1 MRSPSNSNG
10 NARGPST
17 WRLAAKKEMAKG
29 VTSRLYLCE
38 RAWCVG
44 IALRSLSGSH
54 ADEP

>member
-1 MRSPSNSNG
+1 M
-10 NARGPST
+10 
-17 WRLAAKKEMAKG
+17 AAKKEMAKG